1 MTATSFPLSRGL
13 AYEGRLPLA
22 WSELASLPSDAELA
36 GLEYANLEILRAIF
50 TLESQSSDPSE
61 DSPEIDS
68 QDVARLDF
76 KLNLLLELVGQLFAR
91 HQMIPEPHSLTLMPE
106 GLFWQA
112 AAAPALNS
120 LLRIEVY
127 GSLKY
132 PRPLVLHGQVIEV
145 NPLIDGWAIGT
156 AFHGLGELVQENLER
171 FIFIHHRRTI
181 AYNRHRSKEANKLS
195 SK

>member
-1 MTATSFPLSRGL
+1 VTEANHPTLGRSL

-22 WSELASLPSDAELA
+22 WSELASPPGNADLA
-36 GLEYANLEILRAIF
+36 SLEYANLEVLRAILA
-50 TLESQSSDPSE
+50 LEAQSSDPGE
-61 DSPEIDS
+61 DSPEIGS

-91 HQMIPEPHSLTLMPE
+91 HQMIPEPHPLTLMPD
-106 GLFWQA
+106 GMLWQA

-132 PRPLVLHGQVIEV
+132 PRPLVLHGQVIEAC
-145 NPLIDGWAIGT
+145 PLTDGWAVWT
-156 AFHGLGELVQENLER
+156 AFHGLGEPVREGLER

-181 AYNRHRSKEANKLS
+181 AYNRRRSKQSPL
-195 SK
+195 